1 MPKWQSL
8 CRGQG
13 HRRLASL
20 SRGQGRRRLAYVE
33 GLEVVPRDPYAE
45 GNAVGV
51 GTTPSAFSVRPKCD
65 ADSLYAEGHRPAIGT
80 SPIRRG

>member
-1 MPKWQSL
+1 MPKWQGL

-13 HRRLASL
+13 RRRLATL
-20 SRGQGRRRLAYVE
+20 RRGQGRRRLAYVE
-33 GLEVVPRDPYAE
+33 GSRWCHVRPYAE
-45 GNAVGV
+45 RNVVGV

-65 ADSLYAEGHRPAIGT
+65 ADGLYAEGHLPVVGT